1 MKAPKVQLKNVKT
14 FEGHEGL
21 GINADVWINGL
32 KCMHLYDAAYGGQ
45 YEYTNFTYNNPK
57 ADQVKA
63 NIALLEAY
71 IKTLPPEEMELGD
84 KKMTLNIDMDMF
96 LNELYENMEMEKK
109 MKKAILVGVPKSLNY
124 DAYGWKNTPL
134 TKIPVTSLQK
144 AVDDLKGQCTGGQ
157 VILNTNLETLGV
169 TL

>member
-1 MKAPKVQLKNVKT
+1 MKEPNVQLKNVKT

-32 KCMHLYDAAYGGQ
+32 KCMHLYDSAMGGE
-45 YEYTNFTYNNPK
+45 YEYTYFTYNNPK
-57 ADQVKA
+57 AGQVRE

-71 IKTLPPEEMELGD
+71 IKTLPPEVTIMNDREF
-84 KKMTLNIDMDMF
+84 TLDVDMDMF
-96 LNELYENMEMEKK
+96 LNEIYEKMQMEKK
-109 MKKAILVGVPKSLNY
+109 MKKSILVGVPNATVY
-124 DAYGWKNTPL
+124 EVYGWKNTPL
-134 TKIPVTSLQK
+134 ANIPVPSLQK
-144 AVDDLKGQCTGGQ
+144 AVDDLKSQCTGGK